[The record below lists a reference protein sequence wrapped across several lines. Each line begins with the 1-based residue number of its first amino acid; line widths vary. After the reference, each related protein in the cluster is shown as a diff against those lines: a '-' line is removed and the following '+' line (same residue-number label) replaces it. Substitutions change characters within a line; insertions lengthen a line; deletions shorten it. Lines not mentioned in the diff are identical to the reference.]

1 MYSSTRD
8 AGVGNFNVLYEFQR
22 LSESNLPVKK
32 DLVDLLRLTSDL
44 EASQAEH
51 SLSSLLV
58 DLHLSRHTSLLD
70 QLLQHS
76 AALLEALGNGHHKA
90 KVAVTEEEGAATQ
103 DELIQQYRE
112 LVDRQKNLTAEVA
125 EVKALSVLGEKP
137 QVYAEMS
144 YVLEVHLLFNMQL
157 PSISRFSARLYTSMT
172 GEQSNSSL
180 APAVVAIL
188 YVLYIA

>member
-1 MYSSTRD
+1 
-8 AGVGNFNVLYEFQR
+8 
-22 LSESNLPVKK
+22 
-32 DLVDLLRLTSDL
+32 
-44 EASQAEH
+44 
-51 SLSSLLV
+51 
-58 DLHLSRHTSLLD
+58 
-70 QLLQHS
+70 
-76 AALLEALGNGHHKA
+76 
-90 KVAVTEEEGAATQ
+90 VAVTEEEGAATQ